1 MQSSTKKID
10 DFGIKIGGARKD
22 LWRERGGLQYE
33 DLQEMSDLEIQQY
46 VVKKEIWSLKPKD
59 IENMVLV
66 EGRDREAAYFIK
78 KVYGAIPSKPK
89 IPIYLTHKE
98 DISKQLKAYINMV
111 QGIKKVCSEIKTKE
125 DIEISTKDGTT
136 TVYRQKLRPLF
147 VPYQN
152 HYGGTVSL
160 YPEYTIQV
168 SSRLFSVFQ
177 TSVSELQ
184 AEIEE
189 AKFCYTEDEIIKSIY
204 TVKMY
209 SSEEKNGTL
218 FSKNVSNKYS
228 DFDCPFIY
236 KSGEKINKVFCC
248 NSFKDTTNIE
258 DYIDH
263 TYILL
268 NEDKDEN
275 KWIVD
280 YNFDTVEEA
289 YQKAKIYERE
299 KQKYASGKGNSGR
312 RKKYIPKQFET
323 LEREGTEY
331 RSFKHA
337 KADNFLDVFQ
347 FKGGEFGNWVNDKE
361 RQASLDY
368 CYDALMDLSDS
379 LEISRDS
386 VTLGHQLNIAFGAR
400 GHGSALAHF
409 EPLYN
414 VINLT
419 KMKGAGSLGH
429 EWIHALDF
437 YLGTRY
443 GIHGLA
449 TEDKNEDKETKY
461 PKEFTDLIKSLTIKT
476 IVSDK
481 PIENEAYKDAKL
493 KFDLEKKH
501 LKKCLTNALQP
512 LSRKKLDACDV
523 EKYVEI
529 LADDVKKWETSPNSH
544 EIKKGKEI
552 LVEAQKSEGIQKFE
566 EMISKEFP
574 NESINKN
581 TIYQIM
587 GWQDNIWDKYSK
599 LKKEIEQSYKEG
611 VYTKEVNTDFY
622 KDAQKMDKSWAK
634 TDNGYWASTCEML
647 ARAGAAYLY
656 EKAKEKGIKND
667 YLLGH
672 ALNAVN
678 DVESGTLF
686 LYPKGEEMKV
696 ISEKFDAFFDMLK
709 EKELLKPLTED
720 EKKVGLLYTPIALDT
735 VKNIEDKSD
744 DMVIDEL
751 GEFKL
756 FGEELHASTV
766 SPIIASRCEAS
777 NVDYKNVYKEGKT
790 KEKQEKKIEM
800 PTLF

>member
-89 IPIYLTHKE
+89 IPTYLTHKE

-125 DIEISTKDGTT
+125 DIEIPTKDGTT
-136 TVYRQKLRPLF
+136 TVFYQKFLPLF
-147 VPYQN
+147 APHQD
-152 HYGGTVSL
+152 HYGRVIQL
-160 YPEYTIQV
+160 YSEYTIQV
-168 SSRLFSVFQ
+168 SSKLFSAFQ
-177 TSVSELQ
+177 TSVLTLQ
-184 AEIEE
+184 REIKKT
-189 AKFCYTEDEIIKSIY
+189 KFCYTEDEKIIATYS
-204 TVKMY
+204 VKMF
-209 SSEEKNGTL
+209 SSVEKSGTL
-218 FSKNVSNKYS
+218 FPKDVSSKYS
-228 DFDCPFIY
+228 DYGGTLIY
-236 KSGEKINKVFCC
+236 KVGENISSVFCC
-248 NSFKDTTNIE
+248 NSFKDTTCIE
-258 DYIDH
+258 DYIDR

-268 NEDKDEN
+268 NEN
-275 KWIVD
+275 GQIID

-289 YQKAKIYERE
+289 FQKAKIYDSE
-299 KQKYASGKGNSGR
+299 KQKYASGKGDSGR
-312 RKKYIPKQFET
+312 KKKYIPKQFET
-323 LEREGTEY
+323 LDRDGAEY

-368 CYDALMDLSDS
+368 CYDALMDLSDI

-429 EWIHALDF
+429 EWIHALDY
-437 YLGTRY
+437 YLGTQY
-443 GIHGLA
+443 GVHNLA
-449 TEDKNEDKETKY
+449 TKDGKTEY
-461 PKEFTDLIKSLTIKT
+461 PKEFTDLIKSLTVKT

-481 PIENEAYKDAKL
+481 PIKD
-493 KFDLEKKH
+493 DLY
-501 LKKCLTNALQP
+501 KKCEVRYELAENNLKQNLIEILQP
-512 LSRKKLDACDV
+512 LSQEKLETGNV
-523 EKYVEI
+523 EKYAKILIDDAKSCKLRPNLPEI
-529 LADDVKKWETSPNSH
+529 RQYGTYL
-544 EIKKGKEI
+544 
-552 LVEAQKSEGIQKFE
+552 EAQKSKGIQKFE
-566 EMISKEFP
+566 EMIFEDFHVK
-574 NESINKN
+574 SINKN
-581 TIYQIM
+581 ALNRIM
-587 GWQDNIWDKYSK
+587 MRQDHVWNTYSDLKRESGQSDKA
-599 LKKEIEQSYKEG
+599 G
-611 VYTKEVNTDFY
+611 VYTKEMYTDFY

-686 LYPKGEEMKV
+686 LYPKGEEMRI

-720 EKKVGLLYTPIALDT
+720 EKNVGLLYTPIVLDT

-756 FGEELHASTV
+756 FGEELHAPTV
-766 SPIIASRCEAS
+766 SPIVASRCEAS

>member
-46 VVKKEIWSLKPKD
+46 VVKKEIWNLKPKD
-59 IENMVLV
+59 FENMVFI
-66 EGRDREAAYFIK
+66 EGRDREAAYFVK
-78 KVYGAIPSKPK
+78 KVYGAIPSKPRFPK
-89 IPIYLTHKE
+89 NMTLSKE
-98 DISKQLKAYINMV
+98 VILQQLKAYIDMV
-111 QGIKKVCSEIKTKE
+111 QGIKKVCNEIKTKE
-125 DIEISTKDGTT
+125 DIEIPTKDGTT
-136 TVYRQKLRPLF
+136 TVFRQKFLPLF
-147 VPYQN
+147 APHQEHFGRVIR
-152 HYGGTVSL
+152 L
-160 YPEYTIQV
+160 YDEYTIQV
-168 SSRLFSVFQ
+168 SSKLFSAFQ
-177 TSVSELQ
+177 TPIFTLQ
-184 AEIEE
+184 REIKK
-189 AKFCYTEDEIIKSIY
+189 AKFCYTEDEKIKATYS
-204 TVKMY
+204 VKMF
-209 SSEEKNGTL
+209 SSVEKSGTL
-218 FSKNVSNKYS
+218 FPKSVSSKYAAYGGT
-228 DFDCPFIY
+228 FIY
-236 KSGEKINKVFCC
+236 KIGESISSVFCC
-248 NSFKDTTNIE
+248 NSFKDTTNVE

-268 NEDKDEN
+268 NEN
-275 KWIVD
+275 GRIID
-280 YNFDTVEEA
+280 YNFNTVEEA
-289 YQKAKIYERE
+289 YQKAKIYDNE
-299 KQKYASGKGNSGR
+299 KEKYASGKGNSGR
-312 RKKYIPKQFET
+312 KKKYIPKQFEI
-323 LEREGTEY
+323 LERKGTEY

-347 FKGGEFGNWVNDKE
+347 FKGGEFGNWVNDNE

-368 CYDALMDLSDS
+368 CYDALMDLSDV

-437 YLGTRY
+437 YLGTQY
-443 GIHGLA
+443 GVHSLA
-449 TEDKNEDKETKY
+449 TEDRVTKY
-461 PKEFTDLIKSLTIKT
+461 PKEFTDLIESLTIKT

-481 PIENEAYKDAKL
+481 PIEDDAYKNAKL
-493 KFDLEKKH
+493 KYDLAENN
-501 LKKCLTNALQP
+501 LKQSLISALQP
-512 LSRKKLDACDV
+512 LSQEKLADRV

-529 LADDVKKWETSPNSH
+529 LVKDA
-544 EIKKGKEI
+544 KKGESRPNPRKFVERQGRTCW
-552 LVEAQKSEGIQKFE
+552 EAQKSEGIQKIE
-566 EMISKEFP
+566 EMISKDFHVK
-574 NESINKN
+574 SINKN
-581 TIYQIM
+581 SLNHIM
-587 GWQDNIWDKYSK
+587 MRQDSVWLTYSNLKRECGMLEKNNI
-599 LKKEIEQSYKEG
+599 
-611 VYTKEVNTDFY
+611 YTKEVYTDFY

-686 LYPKGEEMKV
+686 LYPKGEEMRI

-720 EKKVGLLYTPIALDT
+720 EKSVGMLYTPIKIDE

-744 DMVIDEL
+744 DMIIDEF
-751 GEFKL
+751 GDFKL
-756 FGEELHASTV
+756 FDEEKHLPTV
-766 SPIIASRCEAS
+766 PFMES
-777 NVDYKNVYKEGKT
+777 NPYEMTGVDYKNVCKDGKH
-790 KEKQEKKIEM
+790 KQEKKIEM

>member
-33 DLQEMSDLEIQQY
+33 DLQEMSDLEIKQY
-46 VVKKEIWSLKPKD
+46 VVKKEIWNLKPKD
-59 IENMVLV
+59 FENMVFV

-89 IPIYLTHKE
+89 IPTYLTHKE
-98 DISKQLKAYINMV
+98 DISKQLKAYIDMV

-125 DIEISTKDGTT
+125 DIEIPTKDGTT
-136 TVYRQKLRPLF
+136 TVYRQKFLPLF
-147 VPYQN
+147 APHQEHFGRVIR
-152 HYGGTVSL
+152 L
-160 YPEYTIQV
+160 YDEYTIQV
-168 SSRLFSVFQ
+168 SSKLFSAFQ
-177 TSVSELQ
+177 TPIFTLQ
-184 AEIEE
+184 REIKK
-189 AKFCYTEDEIIKSIY
+189 AKFCYTEDEKIKATYS
-204 TVKMY
+204 VKMF
-209 SSEEKNGTL
+209 SSIEKSGTL
-218 FSKNVSNKYS
+218 FPKNVSNKYS
-228 DFDCPFIY
+228 DYGGTLIY
-236 KSGEKINKVFCC
+236 KIGENISSVFCC
-248 NSFKDTTNIE
+248 NSFKDTTNVE
-258 DYIDH
+258 DYVDH

-268 NEDKDEN
+268 NEN
-275 KWIVD
+275 GQIID

-289 YQKAKIYERE
+289 YQRAKIYDSE
-299 KQKYASGKGNSGR
+299 KQKYTSGKGDSGR
-312 RKKYIPKQFET
+312 KKKYIPKQFEA

-347 FKGGEFGNWVNDKE
+347 FKGGEFGNWVNEKE

-368 CYDALMDLSDS
+368 CYDALMDLSDA
-379 LEISRDS
+379 LDISRDS

-429 EWIHALDF
+429 EWIHALDY
-437 YLGTRY
+437 YLGTKY
-443 GIHGLA
+443 GVHSLA
-449 TEDKNEDKETKY
+449 TEDKETKY
-461 PKEFTDLIKSLTIKT
+461 PKEFTDLIESLTIKT

-493 KFDLEKKH
+493 KCDLAEKN
-501 LKKCLTNALQP
+501 LKQSLISALQP
-512 LSRKKLDACDV
+512 LSQEKLEACDV

-529 LADDVKKWETSPNSH
+529 LVKDA
-544 EIKKGKEI
+544 KKGESRPNPRKFVERQGRTCW
-552 LVEAQKSEGIQKFE
+552 EAQKSEGIQKIE
-566 EMISKEFP
+566 EMISKDFHV
-574 NESINKN
+574 ESINKN
-581 TIYQIM
+581 SLNHIM
-587 GWQDNIWDKYSK
+587 MRQDSVWLTYSNLKRECGMLEKNNI
-599 LKKEIEQSYKEG
+599 
-611 VYTKEVNTDFY
+611 YTKEVYTDFY

-678 DVESGTLF
+678 DVESGMLF
-686 LYPKGEEMKV
+686 LYPKDEEMRI

-720 EKKVGLLYTPIALDT
+720 EKSVGMLYTPIKIDD
-735 VKNIEDKSD
+735 VKKIEDKSD
-744 DMVIDEL
+744 DMIIDEF
-751 GEFKL
+751 GDFKL
-756 FGEELHASTV
+756 FDEGKHLPTAPFME
-766 SPIIASRCEAS
+766 S
-777 NVDYKNVYKEGKT
+777 NQYEMPDVDYKNVCKDGKD
-790 KEKQEKKIEM
+790 KQEKKIEM

>member
-33 DLQEMSDLEIQQY
+33 DLQEMSDLEIKQY
-46 VVKKEIWSLKPKD
+46 VVKKEIWNLKPKD
-59 IENMVLV
+59 FENMVFV

-89 IPIYLTHKE
+89 IPTYLTHKE
-98 DISKQLKAYINMV
+98 DISKQLKAYIDMV

-125 DIEISTKDGTT
+125 DIEIPTKDGTT
-136 TVYRQKLRPLF
+136 TVYRQKFLPLF
-147 VPYQN
+147 APHQEHFGRVIR
-152 HYGGTVSL
+152 L
-160 YPEYTIQV
+160 YDEYTIQV
-168 SSRLFSVFQ
+168 SSKLFSAFQ
-177 TSVSELQ
+177 TPIFTLQ
-184 AEIEE
+184 REIKK
-189 AKFCYTEDEIIKSIY
+189 AKFCYTEDEKIKATYS
-204 TVKMY
+204 VKMF
-209 SSEEKNGTL
+209 SSIEKSGTL
-218 FSKNVSNKYS
+218 FPKNVSNKYS
-228 DFDCPFIY
+228 DYGGTLIY
-236 KSGEKINKVFCC
+236 KIGENISSVFCC
-248 NSFKDTTNIE
+248 NSFKDTTNVE
-258 DYIDH
+258 DYVDH

-268 NEDKDEN
+268 NEN
-275 KWIVD
+275 GQIID

-289 YQKAKIYERE
+289 YQRAKIYDSE
-299 KQKYASGKGNSGR
+299 KQKYTSGKGDSGR
-312 RKKYIPKQFET
+312 KKKYIPKQFEA

-337 KADNFLDVFQ
+337 KADNFLDIFQ
-347 FKGGEFGNWVNDKE
+347 FKGGEFGNWVNEKE

-368 CYDALMDLSDS
+368 CYDALMDLSDA

-437 YLGTRY
+437 YLGTQY
-443 GIHGLA
+443 GIHVLA
-449 TEDKNEDKETKY
+449 TEDRVTKY
-461 PKEFTDLIKSLTIKT
+461 PKEFTDLIESLTIKT

-481 PIENEAYKDAKL
+481 PIEDEDY
-493 KFDLEKKH
+493 
-501 LKKCLTNALQP
+501 KKCKEKYETAKKFLNRGLIKVLQALSQ
-512 LSRKKLDACDV
+512 DALETCDV

-529 LADDVKKWETSPNSH
+529 LVEDAKKCESYPNP
-544 EIKKGKEI
+544 I
-552 LVEAQKSEGIQKFE
+552 LFENEKSEGIQKFE
-566 EMISKEFP
+566 EMISKEFHIK
-574 NESINKN
+574 SINKN
-581 TIYQIM
+581 SLSLIM
-587 GWQDNIWDKYSK
+587 LRQNTVWNAYSN
-599 LKKEIEQSYKEG
+599 LKRERGQSNKEG
-611 VYTKEVNTDFY
+611 VYIKKVYTDFY

-686 LYPKGEEMKV
+686 LYPKGEEMRI

-720 EKKVGLLYTPIALDT
+720 EKSVGMLYTPIKIDE

-744 DMVIDEL
+744 DMIIDEF

-756 FGEELHASTV
+756 FDEEQHLPTT
-766 SPIIASRCEAS
+766 PFMES
-777 NVDYKNVYKEGKT
+777 NQYEMPDVDYKNVCKAGKH
-790 KEKQEKKIEM
+790 KQEKKIEM

>member
-46 VVKKEIWSLKPKD
+46 VVKKEIWNLKPKD
-59 IENMVLV
+59 FENMVFV
-66 EGRDREAAYFIK
+66 EGRDREAAYFVK

-89 IPIYLTHKE
+89 IPTYLTRKE
-98 DISKQLKAYINMV
+98 DISKQLKAYIDMV
-111 QGIKKVCSEIKTKE
+111 QGIKKVCYEIKTKE
-125 DIEISTKDGTT
+125 DIGIPTKDGTT
-136 TVYRQKLRPLF
+136 TVFYQKFLPLF
-147 VPYQN
+147 APNQEHFGRVIR
-152 HYGGTVSL
+152 L
-160 YPEYTIQV
+160 YDEYTIQV
-168 SSRLFSVFQ
+168 SSKLFSAFQ
-177 TSVSELQ
+177 TPIFTLQ
-184 AEIEE
+184 REIKK
-189 AKFCYTEDEIIKSIY
+189 AKFCYTEDEKIKATYS
-204 TVKMY
+204 VKMF
-209 SSEEKNGTL
+209 SSEEKSGTL
-218 FSKNVSNKYS
+218 FPKSVSNKYV
-228 DFDCPFIY
+228 DFGGTLIY
-236 KSGEKINKVFCC
+236 KIGENITSVFCC
-248 NSFKDTTNIE
+248 NSFKDTTNVE
-258 DYIDH
+258 DYIDQ
-263 TYILL
+263 TYVLL
-268 NEDKDEN
+268 NEDN
-275 KWIVD
+275 RIID

-289 YQKAKIYERE
+289 YQKAKIYDNE
-299 KQKYASGKGNSGR
+299 KQKYASGKSESGR
-312 RKKYIPKQFET
+312 KKKYIPKQFKM
-323 LEREGTEY
+323 LDRKGAEY

-337 KADNFLDVFQ
+337 NANDFLDVFQ

-409 EPLYN
+409 DPLYN

-437 YLGTRY
+437 YLGTQY

-449 TEDKNEDKETKY
+449 TEDRVTKY
-461 PKEFTDLIKSLTIKT
+461 PKEFTNLIKSLTIKT
-476 IVSDK
+476 IVSEK
-481 PIENEAYKDAKL
+481 PIEDEAYKNAKL
-493 KFDLEKKH
+493 KYDLAEKN
-501 LKKCLTNALQP
+501 LKQSLISVLQP
-512 LSRKKLDACDV
+512 LSQEKLETCDV

-529 LADDVKKWETSPNSH
+529 LVKDAKKGESRPNPRNFVEHRGRICWET
-544 EIKKGKEI
+544 
-552 LVEAQKSEGIQKFE
+552 QKSEGIQKIE
-566 EMISKEFP
+566 EMILKDFDIK
-574 NESINKN
+574 SINKN
-581 TIYQIM
+581 SLNHIMMRQDSVWLTYQNLKRECGISEKN
-587 GWQDNIWDKYSK
+587 NI
-599 LKKEIEQSYKEG
+599 
-611 VYTKEVNTDFY
+611 YTKEVHTDFY

-678 DVESGTLF
+678 DVEKGTLF
-686 LYPKGEEMKV
+686 LYPKGEEMRT

-720 EKKVGLLYTPIALDT
+720 EKSVGMLYTPIKIDV

-744 DMVIDEL
+744 DMIIDEY

-756 FGEELHASTV
+756 FDEEKHSQTAPFVGTNQYGTS
-766 SPIIASRCEAS
+766 S
-777 NVDYKNVYKEGKT
+777 VDYKNVCKEGKD
-790 KEKQEKKIEM
+790 KQEKKIEM

>member
-33 DLQEMSDLEIQQY
+33 DLQGMNDLEIQQY
-46 VVKKEIWSLKPKD
+46 VVKKEIWNLKPKD
-59 IENMVLV
+59 FENMVFV
-66 EGRDREAAYFIK
+66 EGRDREAAYFVK

-89 IPIYLTHKE
+89 IPTYLTHKE
-98 DISKQLKAYINMV
+98 DISKQLKAYIDMV
-111 QGIKKVCSEIKTKE
+111 QGIKKVCYEIKTKE
-125 DIEISTKDGTT
+125 DIEIPTKDGTT
-136 TVYRQKLRPLF
+136 TVFYQKFLPLF
-147 VPYQN
+147 APNQEHFGRVIR
-152 HYGGTVSL
+152 L
-160 YPEYTIQV
+160 YDEYTIQV
-168 SSRLFSVFQ
+168 SSKLFSAFQ
-177 TSVSELQ
+177 TPIFTLQ
-184 AEIEE
+184 REIKK
-189 AKFCYTEDEIIKSIY
+189 AKFCYTEDEKIKATYS
-204 TVKMY
+204 VKMF
-209 SSEEKNGTL
+209 SSIEKSGTL
-218 FSKNVSNKYS
+218 FPKNVSNEYN
-228 DFDCPFIY
+228 DYGGTFIY
-236 KSGEKINKVFCC
+236 KIGGNVSSIFCC
-248 NSFKDTTNIE
+248 NSFKDTTNVE

-268 NEDKDEN
+268 NEN
-275 KWIVD
+275 GQIID

-289 YQKAKIYERE
+289 YQKAKIYDNE
-299 KQKYASGKGNSGR
+299 KQKYAGGKGNSGR
-312 RKKYIPKQFET
+312 KKKYIPKQFET
-323 LEREGTEY
+323 LERKGTEY

-347 FKGGEFGNWVNDKE
+347 FKGGEFGNWVNEKE

-379 LEISRDS
+379 LGISRDS

-437 YLGTRY
+437 YLGTQY

-449 TEDKNEDKETKY
+449 TEDRVTKY
-461 PKEFTDLIKSLTIKT
+461 PKEFTDLIESLTIKI

-481 PIENEAYKDAKL
+481 PIEDDAYKNAKL
-493 KFDLEKKH
+493 KCDLAEKN
-501 LKKCLTNALQP
+501 LKQSLISALQP
-512 LSRKKLDACDV
+512 LSQEKLEVCDV

-529 LADDVKKWETSPNSH
+529 LVKDA
-544 EIKKGKEI
+544 KKGESRPNPRKFVERQGRTCW
-552 LVEAQKSEGIQKFE
+552 EAQKSEGIQKIE
-566 EMISKEFP
+566 EMISKDFHV
-574 NESINKN
+574 ESINKN
-581 TIYQIM
+581 SLNHIM
-587 GWQDNIWDKYSK
+587 MRQDSVWLTYSNLKRECGMLEKNNI
-599 LKKEIEQSYKEG
+599 
-611 VYTKEVNTDFY
+611 YTKEVYTDFY

-678 DVESGTLF
+678 DVECGTLF
-686 LYPKGEEMKV
+686 LYPKGEEMRI

-720 EKKVGLLYTPIALDT
+720 EKSVGMLYTPIKIDE

-744 DMVIDEL
+744 DMIIDEF

-756 FGEELHASTV
+756 FDEEQHIPTT
-766 SPIIASRCEAS
+766 PFMES
-777 NVDYKNVYKEGKT
+777 NQYEIPDVDYKNVCKAGKH
-790 KEKQEKKIEM
+790 KQEKKIEM

>member
-33 DLQEMSDLEIQQY
+33 DLQGMNDLEIQQY
-46 VVKKEIWSLKPKD
+46 VVKKEIWNLKPKD
-59 IENMVLV
+59 FENMVFV
-66 EGRDREAAYFIK
+66 EGRDREAAYFVK

-89 IPIYLTHKE
+89 IPTYLTRKE
-98 DISKQLKAYINMV
+98 DISKQLKAYIDMI
-111 QGIKKVCSEIKTKE
+111 QGIKKVCYEIKTKE
-125 DIEISTKDGTT
+125 DIEIPTKDGTT
-136 TVYRQKLRPLF
+136 TIFYQKFLPLF
-147 VPYQN
+147 APNQEHFGRVIR
-152 HYGGTVSL
+152 L
-160 YPEYTIQV
+160 YDEYTIQV
-168 SSRLFSVFQ
+168 SSKLFSAFQ
-177 TSVSELQ
+177 TPIFTLQ
-184 AEIEE
+184 REIKI
-189 AKFCYTEDEIIKSIY
+189 AKFCYTEDEKIKATYS
-204 TVKMY
+204 VKMF
-209 SSEEKNGTL
+209 SSIEKSGTL
-218 FSKNVSNKYS
+218 FPKNVSNEYN
-228 DFDCPFIY
+228 DYGGTFIY
-236 KSGEKINKVFCC
+236 KIGGNVSSIFCC
-248 NSFKDTTNIE
+248 NSFKDTTNVE

-268 NEDKDEN
+268 NEN
-275 KWIVD
+275 GQIID

-289 YQKAKIYERE
+289 YQKAKIYDNE

-312 RKKYIPKQFET
+312 KKKYIPKQFET

-337 KADNFLDVFQ
+337 KADNFLDIFQ

-368 CYDALMDLSDS
+368 CYDALMDLSDV
-379 LEISRDS
+379 LDISRDS
-386 VTLGHQLNIAFGAR
+386 ITLGHQLNIAFGAR

-437 YLGTRY
+437 YLGTQY
-443 GIHGLA
+443 GVHNLA
-449 TEDKNEDKETKY
+449 TKDEKTEY

-481 PIENEAYKDAKL
+481 PIEDEAYKDAKL
-493 KFDLEKKH
+493 KCDLAEKN
-501 LKKCLTNALQP
+501 LKQSLISALQP
-512 LSRKKLDACDV
+512 LSQEKLEACDV

-529 LADDVKKWETSPNSH
+529 LVKDAKKVESRPNPRKFVERQGRSCW
-544 EIKKGKEI
+544 
-552 LVEAQKSEGIQKFE
+552 EAQKSEGIQKIE
-566 EMISKEFP
+566 EMISKDFHV
-574 NESINKN
+574 ESINKN
-581 TIYQIM
+581 SLNHIM
-587 GWQDNIWDKYSK
+587 MRQDSVWLTYSNLKRERGMLEKNNI
-599 LKKEIEQSYKEG
+599 
-611 VYTKEVNTDFY
+611 YTKEVYTDFY

-686 LYPKGEEMKV
+686 LYPKGEEMRI

-720 EKKVGLLYTPIALDT
+720 EKSVGMLYTPIKIDE

-744 DMVIDEL
+744 DMIIDEF

-756 FGEELHASTV
+756 FDEEQHLPTT
-766 SPIIASRCEAS
+766 PFMES
-777 NVDYKNVYKEGKT
+777 NQYEMPDVDFKNVCKAGKH
-790 KEKQEKKIEM
+790 KQEKKIEM

>member
-1 MQSSTKKID
+1 
-10 DFGIKIGGARKD
+10 
-22 LWRERGGLQYE
+22 
-33 DLQEMSDLEIQQY
+33 
-46 VVKKEIWSLKPKD
+46 
-59 IENMVLV
+59 MVFV

-89 IPIYLTHKE
+89 IPTYLTHKE
-98 DISKQLKAYINMV
+98 DISKQLKAYIDMV

-125 DIEISTKDGTT
+125 DIEIPTKEGTT
-136 TVYRQKLRPLF
+136 TVYRQKFRPLF

-168 SSRLFSVFQ
+168 SSRLLSAFQ
-177 TSVSELQ
+177 TSMSELQ

-209 SSEEKNGTL
+209 SSEEKNGTI
-218 FSKNVSNKYS
+218 FPKNVSNKYS
-228 DFDCPFIY
+228 DLDCPFIY

-248 NSFKDTTNIE
+248 NSFKDTTNVE
-258 DYIDH
+258 DYRDH

-312 RKKYIPKQFET
+312 KKKYIPKQFET

-337 KADNFLDVFQ
+337 KADNFLDIFQ
-347 FKGGEFGNWVNDKE
+347 FKGGEFGNWVNEKE

-461 PKEFTDLIKSLTIKT
+461 PKEFTDLIKSLTVKT

-501 LKKCLTNALQP
+501 LKICLTNALQQ
-512 LSRKKLDACDV
+512 LSRKKLDTCDV

-529 LADDVKKWETSPNSH
+529 LVDDVKKWETSPNSH
-544 EIKKGKEI
+544 EIKKEKEI

-599 LKKEIEQSYKEG
+599 LKKETEQSYKEE
-611 VYTKEVNTDFY
+611 VYTKEVYTDFY

-686 LYPKGEEMKV
+686 LYPKGEEMRI

-720 EKKVGLLYTPIALDT
+720 EKSVGMLYTPIKIDE

-744 DMVIDEL
+744 DMIIDEF

-756 FGEELHASTV
+756 FDEEQHSQTAPFVGTNQYGTS
-766 SPIIASRCEAS
+766 S
-777 NVDYKNVYKEGKT
+777 VDYKNVCKEGKD
-790 KEKQEKKIEM
+790 KQEKKIEM

>member
-46 VVKKEIWSLKPKD
+46 VVKKEIWNLKPKD
-59 IENMVLV
+59 FENMVFV
-66 EGRDREAAYFIK
+66 EGRDREAAYFVK

-89 IPIYLTHKE
+89 IPTYLTRKE
-98 DISKQLKAYINMV
+98 DISKQLKAYIDMV

-125 DIEISTKDGTT
+125 DIEIPTKDGTT
-136 TVYRQKLRPLF
+136 TVFYQKFLPLF
-147 VPYQN
+147 APHQE
-152 HYGGTVSL
+152 HYGRVIHL
-160 YPEYTIQV
+160 YDEYTIQV
-168 SSRLFSVFQ
+168 SSKLFSAFQ
-177 TSVSELQ
+177 TPIFTLQ
-184 AEIEE
+184 REIKK
-189 AKFCYTEDEIIKSIY
+189 AKFCYTEDEKIKATYS
-204 TVKMY
+204 VKMF
-209 SSEEKNGTL
+209 SSIEKSGTL
-218 FSKNVSNKYS
+218 FPKNVSNKYS
-228 DFDCPFIY
+228 DYGGTLIY
-236 KSGEKINKVFCC
+236 KIGENISSVFCC
-248 NSFKDTTNIE
+248 NSFKDTTNVD
-258 DYIDH
+258 DYVDH

-268 NEDKDEN
+268 NEN
-275 KWIVD
+275 GQIID

-289 YQKAKIYERE
+289 YQKAKIYDNE
-299 KQKYASGKGNSGR
+299 KQKYASGKSESGR
-312 RKKYIPKQFET
+312 KKKYIPKQFEM
-323 LEREGTEY
+323 LDRKGAEY

-337 KADNFLDVFQ
+337 NANDFLDVFQ

-409 EPLYN
+409 DPLYN

-437 YLGTRY
+437 YLGTQY

-449 TEDKNEDKETKY
+449 TEDRVTKY

-476 IVSDK
+476 IVSEK
-481 PIENEAYKDAKL
+481 PIEDDAYKNAKL
-493 KFDLEKKH
+493 KYDLAEKN
-501 LKKCLTNALQP
+501 LKQSLISVLQP
-512 LSRKKLDACDV
+512 LSQEKLEACDV

-529 LADDVKKWETSPNSH
+529 LVKDAKKGESRPNPRNFVEHRGRICWET
-544 EIKKGKEI
+544 
-552 LVEAQKSEGIQKFE
+552 QKSEGIQKIE
-566 EMISKEFP
+566 EMILKDFDI
-574 NESINKN
+574 ESINKN
-581 TIYQIM
+581 SLNHIM
-587 GWQDNIWDKYSK
+587 MWQDSVWLTYSNLKRECGISEKNNI
-599 LKKEIEQSYKEG
+599 
-611 VYTKEVNTDFY
+611 YTKEVHTDFY

-647 ARAGAAYLY
+647 ARSGAAYLY

-686 LYPKGEEMKV
+686 LYPKGEEMRI

-720 EKKVGLLYTPIALDT
+720 EKSVGMLYTPIKIDE

-744 DMVIDEL
+744 DMIIDEF

-756 FGEELHASTV
+756 FDEEKHLPTA
-766 SPIIASRCEAS
+766 PFMGS
-777 NVDYKNVYKEGKT
+777 NQYEMPDVDYKNVCKAGKDKE
-790 KEKQEKKIEM
+790 EKKIEM

>member
-1 MQSSTKKID
+1 MQPNTKKID

-46 VVKKEIWSLKPKD
+46 VVKKEIWNLKPKD
-59 IENMVLV
+59 FENMVFV
-66 EGRDREAAYFIK
+66 EGRDREAAYYIK

-89 IPIYLTHKE
+89 IPTYLTHKE

-111 QGIKKVCSEIKTKE
+111 QGIKRACSEIKTKE
-125 DIEISTKDGTT
+125 DIEIPTKDGTT

-152 HYGGTVSL
+152 HYGGIVSL

-168 SSRLFSVFQ
+168 SSRLLSAFQ
-177 TSVSELQ
+177 TSMSELQ

-228 DFDCPFIY
+228 DLDCPFIY

-248 NSFKDTTNIE
+248 NSFKDTTNVE

-409 EPLYN
+409 EP
-414 VINLT
+414 
-419 KMKGAGSLGH
+419 
-429 EWIHALDF
+429 F
-437 YLGTRY
+437 
-443 GIHGLA
+443 
-449 TEDKNEDKETKY
+449 
-461 PKEFTDLIKSLTIKT
+461 
-476 IVSDK
+476 
-481 PIENEAYKDAKL
+481 ENEAYKDAKL

-501 LKKCLTNALQP
+501 LKICLTNALQP

-599 LKKEIEQSYKEG
+599 LKKEKEQSYKEE
-611 VYTKEVNTDFY
+611 VYTKEVYTDFY

-656 EKAKEKGIKND
+656 EKAKEKGITND

-672 ALNAVN
+672 ALNSVN

-709 EKELLKPLTED
+709 EKELLKPLTEN
-720 EKKVGLLYTPIALDT
+720 EKKVGLLYTPIMLDT

-751 GEFKL
+751 GKFKL
-756 FGEELHASTV
+756 FGEELHAPTV
-766 SPIIASRCEAS
+766 SPIVASRCEAS
-777 NVDYKNVYKEGKT
+777 NVDYKNVYKEEKA

>member
-33 DLQEMSDLEIQQY
+33 DLQGMNDLEIQQY
-46 VVKKEIWSLKPKD
+46 VVNID
-59 IENMVLV
+59 
-66 EGRDREAAYFIK
+66 
-78 KVYGAIPSKPK
+78 
-89 IPIYLTHKE
+89 
-98 DISKQLKAYINMV
+98 MV
-111 QGIKKVCSEIKTKE
+111 QGIKKVCYEIKTKE
-125 DIEISTKDGTT
+125 DIENSKKDWKETIF
-136 TVYRQKLRPLF
+136 YQKFLPIF
-147 VPYQN
+147 APYQD
-152 HYGGTVSL
+152 HYGRKIDL
-160 YPEYTIQV
+160 YPKYTHQV
-168 SSRLFSVFQ
+168 SSRLFSSFQ

-184 AEIEE
+184 EEIKKV
-189 AKFCYTEDEIIKSIY
+189 KFCYTEDEIIKSIY
-204 TVKMY
+204 SVKMF
-209 SSEEKNGTL
+209 SPEEKSGTI
-218 FSKNVSNKYS
+218 FPKNVSNKYS
-228 DFDCPFIY
+228 DLDCPFIY

-248 NSFKDTTNIE
+248 NSFKDTTNVE

-268 NEDKDEN
+268 NEN
-275 KWIVD
+275 GQIID

-323 LEREGTEY
+323 LDRKGAEY

-347 FKGGEFGNWVNDKE
+347 FKGGEFGNWVNEKE

-368 CYDALMDLSDS
+368 CYDALMDLSDV
-379 LEISRDS
+379 LDISRDS

-437 YLGTRY
+437 YLGTQY
-443 GIHGLA
+443 GVHNLA
-449 TEDKNEDKETKY
+449 TKDEKTEY
-461 PKEFTDLIKSLTIKT
+461 PKEFTDLIESLTIKT
-476 IVSDK
+476 IVSEK
-481 PIENEAYKDAKL
+481 PIEDDAYKNAKL
-493 KFDLEKKH
+493 KCDLAEKN
-501 LKKCLTNALQP
+501 LKQSLISALQP
-512 LSRKKLDACDV
+512 LSQEKLEACDV

-529 LADDVKKWETSPNSH
+529 LVKDA
-544 EIKKGKEI
+544 KKGESRPNPRKFVERQGRTCW
-552 LVEAQKSEGIQKFE
+552 EAQKSEGIQKIE
-566 EMISKEFP
+566 EMISKDFHV
-574 NESINKN
+574 ESINKN
-581 TIYQIM
+581 SLNHIM
-587 GWQDNIWDKYSK
+587 MRQDSVWLTYSNLKRECGMLEKNNI
-599 LKKEIEQSYKEG
+599 
-611 VYTKEVNTDFY
+611 YTKEVYTDFY
-622 KDAQKMDKSWAK
+622 KDAKKMDKSWAK

-686 LYPKGEEMKV
+686 LYPKGEEMRT
-696 ISEKFDAFFDMLK
+696 ISEKFDVFFDMLK

-720 EKKVGLLYTPIALDT
+720 EKSVGMLYTPIKIDE

-744 DMVIDEL
+744 DMIIDEF
-751 GEFKL
+751 GDFKL
-756 FGEELHASTV
+756 FDEEQHLPTA
-766 SPIIASRCEAS
+766 PFMES
-777 NVDYKNVYKEGKT
+777 NQYEMPDVDYKNVCKAGKD
-790 KEKQEKKIEM
+790 KQLKKIEM

>member
-46 VVKKEIWSLKPKD
+46 VVKKEIWNLKPKD
-59 IENMVLV
+59 FENMVFV

-89 IPIYLTHKE
+89 IPTYLTHKE
-98 DISKQLKAYINMV
+98 DISKQLKAYIDMV

-125 DIEISTKDGTT
+125 DIEIPTKEGTT
-136 TVYRQKLRPLF
+136 TVYRQKFRPLF

-168 SSRLFSVFQ
+168 SSRLLSAFQ
-177 TSVSELQ
+177 TSMSELQ

-248 NSFKDTTNIE
+248 NSFKDTTKVE

-299 KQKYASGKGNSGR
+299 KQKYASGKGNSER
-312 RKKYIPKQFET
+312 KKKYIPKQFET

-347 FKGGEFGNWVNDKE
+347 FKGGEFGNWVNEKE

-437 YLGTRY
+437 YLGKRY

-461 PKEFTDLIKSLTIKT
+461 PKEFTDLIKSLTVKT

-493 KFDLEKKH
+493 KCDLAEKN
-501 LKKCLTNALQP
+501 LKQSLISALQP
-512 LSRKKLDACDV
+512 LSQEKLEACDV

-529 LADDVKKWETSPNSH
+529 LVKDA
-544 EIKKGKEI
+544 KKGESRPNPRKFVERQGRSCW
-552 LVEAQKSEGIQKFE
+552 EAQKSEGIQKIE
-566 EMISKEFP
+566 EMISKDFHV
-574 NESINKN
+574 ESINKN
-581 TIYQIM
+581 SLNHIM
-587 GWQDNIWDKYSK
+587 MRQDSVWLTYSNLKRECGMLEKNNI
-599 LKKEIEQSYKEG
+599 
-611 VYTKEVNTDFY
+611 YTKEAYTDFY

-686 LYPKGEEMKV
+686 LYPKGEEMRI

-720 EKKVGLLYTPIALDT
+720 EKSVGMLYTSIKIDE

-744 DMVIDEL
+744 DMIIDEF

-756 FGEELHASTV
+756 FDEEQHLPTT
-766 SPIIASRCEAS
+766 PFMES
-777 NVDYKNVYKEGKT
+777 NQYEMPDVDYKNVCKAGKH
-790 KEKQEKKIEM
+790 KQEKKIEM

>member
-33 DLQEMSDLEIQQY
+33 DLQGMNDLEIQQY
-46 VVKKEIWSLKPKD
+46 VVKKEIWNLKPKD
-59 IENMVLV
+59 FENMVFV
-66 EGRDREAAYFIK
+66 EGRDREAAYFVK
-78 KVYGAIPSKPK
+78 KVYGAIPSKPRFPK
-89 IPIYLTHKE
+89 NMTLSKE
-98 DISKQLKAYINMV
+98 VILQQLKAYIAV
-111 QGIKKVCSEIKTKE
+111 IQEIKKMCSEIKTIE
-125 DIEISTKDGTT
+125 DIEALLKDDKCKSIIKF
-136 TVYRQKLRPLF
+136 KL
-147 VPYQN
+147 PYKLLM
-152 HYGGTVSL
+152 H
-160 YPEYTIQV
+160 
-168 SSRLFSVFQ
+168 
-177 TSVSELQ
+177 ELQ
-184 AEIEE
+184 KEIKKV
-189 AKFCYTEDEIIKSIY
+189 KFCYTEDEKIKATYS
-204 TVKMY
+204 VKMF
-209 SSEEKNGTL
+209 SSVEKSGTI
-218 FSKNVSNKYS
+218 FPKSVSSKYAE
-228 DFDCPFIY
+228 FGGTFIY
-236 KSGEKINKVFCC
+236 KIGESISSVFCC
-248 NSFKDTTNIE
+248 NSFKDTTNVE

-268 NEDKDEN
+268 NEN
-275 KWIVD
+275 GQIID

-299 KQKYASGKGNSGR
+299 KQKYTSGKGNSGR
-312 RKKYIPKQFET
+312 KKKYIPKQFET

-337 KADNFLDVFQ
+337 KADNFLDIFQ
-347 FKGGEFGNWVNDKE
+347 FKGGEFGNWVNEKE

-386 VTLGHQLNIAFGAR
+386 ITLGHQLNIAFGAR

-501 LKKCLTNALQP
+501 LKICLTNALQQ
-512 LSRKKLDACDV
+512 LSRKKLDTCDV

-529 LADDVKKWETSPNSH
+529 LVDDVKKWETSPNSH
-544 EIKKGKEI
+544 EIKKEKEI
-552 LVEAQKSEGIQKFE
+552 LVEVQKSEGIQKFE

-599 LKKEIEQSYKEG
+599 LKKETEQSYKEE
-611 VYTKEVNTDFY
+611 VYTKEVYTDFY

-686 LYPKGEEMKV
+686 LYPKGEEMRI

-720 EKKVGLLYTPIALDT
+720 EKSVGMLYTPIKIDE

-744 DMVIDEL
+744 DMIIDEF

-756 FGEELHASTV
+756 FDEEQHLPTT
-766 SPIIASRCEAS
+766 PFMES
-777 NVDYKNVYKEGKT
+777 NQYEMPDVDYKNVCKAGKH
-790 KEKQEKKIEM
+790 KQEKKIEM

>member
-89 IPIYLTHKE
+89 IPTYLTHKE

-125 DIEISTKDGTT
+125 DIEIPAKDGTT
-136 TVYRQKLRPLF
+136 TIFYQKFLPLF
-147 VPYQN
+147 APHQD
-152 HYGGTVSL
+152 HYGRVIQL
-160 YPEYTIQV
+160 YNEYTIQV
-168 SSRLFSVFQ
+168 SSKLFSAFQ
-177 TSVSELQ
+177 TSVLTLQ
-184 AEIEE
+184 REIKKT
-189 AKFCYTEDEIIKSIY
+189 KFCYTEDEKIKATYS
-204 TVKMY
+204 VKMF
-209 SSEEKNGTL
+209 SSVEKSGAL
-218 FSKNVSNKYS
+218 FPKDVSSK
-228 DFDCPFIY
+228 IY
-236 KSGEKINKVFCC
+236 KVGENISNVFCC
-248 NSFKDTTNIE
+248 NSFKDTTCIE

-268 NEDKDEN
+268 NEN
-275 KWIVD
+275 GQIID

>member
-33 DLQEMSDLEIQQY
+33 DLQGMNDLEIQQY
-46 VVKKEIWSLKPKD
+46 VVKKEIWNLKPKD
-59 IENMVLV
+59 FENMVFV
-66 EGRDREAAYFIK
+66 EGRDREAAYFVK
-78 KVYGAIPSKPK
+78 KVYGAIPSKPRFPK
-89 IPIYLTHKE
+89 NMTLSKE
-98 DISKQLKAYINMV
+98 LILQQFKAYIDMI

-125 DIEISTKDGTT
+125 DIEIPTKDGTT
-136 TVYRQKLRPLF
+136 TIFYQKFLPLF
-147 VPYQN
+147 APHQD
-152 HYGGTVSL
+152 HYGRVIEL
-160 YPEYTIQV
+160 YNEYKFQI
-168 SSRLFSVFQ
+168 SSKLFSAFQAPVF
-177 TSVSELQ
+177 TLQ
-184 AEIEE
+184 REIKE
-189 AKFCYTEDEIIKSIY
+189 AKFCYTEDEKIKATYS
-204 TVKMY
+204 VKMF
-209 SSEEKNGTL
+209 SSVEKSGTL
-218 FSKNVSNKYS
+218 FPKYVSNKYN
-228 DFDCPFIY
+228 DYGGTLIH
-236 KSGEKINKVFCC
+236 KIGENISSVFCC
-248 NSFKDTTNIE
+248 NSFKDTTNVE

-268 NEDKDEN
+268 NEN
-275 KWIVD
+275 GQIID

-323 LEREGTEY
+323 LDRKGAEY

-347 FKGGEFGNWVNDKE
+347 FKGGEFGNWVNEKE

-368 CYDALMDLSDS
+368 CYDALMDLSDA

-429 EWIHALDF
+429 EWIHALDY
-437 YLGTRY
+437 YLGTKY
-443 GIHGLA
+443 GVHSLA
-449 TEDKNEDKETKY
+449 TEDKETKY
-461 PKEFTDLIKSLTIKT
+461 PKEFTDLIESLTIKT

-493 KFDLEKKH
+493 KCDLAEKN
-501 LKKCLTNALQP
+501 LKQSLISALQP
-512 LSRKKLDACDV
+512 LSQEKLEACDV

-529 LADDVKKWETSPNSH
+529 LVKDA
-544 EIKKGKEI
+544 KKGESRPNPRKFVERQGRTCW
-552 LVEAQKSEGIQKFE
+552 EAQKSEGIQKIE
-566 EMISKEFP
+566 EMISKDFHV
-574 NESINKN
+574 ESINKN
-581 TIYQIM
+581 SLNHIM
-587 GWQDNIWDKYSK
+587 MRQDSVWLTYSNLKRECGISEKNNI
-599 LKKEIEQSYKEG
+599 
-611 VYTKEVNTDFY
+611 YTKEVYTDFY

-686 LYPKGEEMKV
+686 LYPKGEEMRI

-720 EKKVGLLYTPIALDT
+720 EKSVGMLYTPIKIDE

-744 DMVIDEL
+744 DMIIDEF

-756 FGEELHASTV
+756 FDEEQHLPTT
-766 SPIIASRCEAS
+766 PFMES
-777 NVDYKNVYKEGKT
+777 NQYEMPDVDYKNVCKEGKD
-790 KEKQEKKIEM
+790 KQEKKIEM

>member
-46 VVKKEIWSLKPKD
+46 VVKKEIWNLKPKD
-59 IENMVLV
+59 FENMVFV
-66 EGRDREAAYFIK
+66 EGRDREAAYYVK
-78 KVYGAIPSKPK
+78 KLYGAIPSKPK
-89 IPIYLTHKE
+89 IPKNITRKE
-98 DISKQLKAYINMV
+98 DILIQLKAYIDTV
-111 QGIKKVCSEIKTKE
+111 QEYKRACSKIKTKE
-125 DIEISTKDGTT
+125 DIKILMKDGT
-136 TVYRQKLRPLF
+136 KNIDL
-147 VPYQN
+147 
-152 HYGGTVSL
+152 
-160 YPEYTIQV
+160 
-168 SSRLFSVFQ
+168 
-177 TSVSELQ
+177 LQ
-184 AEIEE
+184 QEIKKT
-189 AKFCYTEDEIIKSIY
+189 KFCYTEDEIIKSIY

-228 DFDCPFIY
+228 DLDCPFIY

-248 NSFKDTTNIE
+248 NSFKDTTNVE

-312 RKKYIPKQFET
+312 KKKYIPKQFET

-337 KADNFLDVFQ
+337 KADNFLDIFQ
-347 FKGGEFGNWVNDKE
+347 FKGGEFGNWVNEKE

-437 YLGTRY
+437 YLGTQY
-443 GIHGLA
+443 GVHNLA
-449 TEDKNEDKETKY
+449 TKDEKTEY

-476 IVSDK
+476 IVSEK
-481 PIENEAYKDAKL
+481 PIEDEAYKDAKL
-493 KFDLEKKH
+493 KCDLAEKN
-501 LKKCLTNALQP
+501 LKQSLISALQP
-512 LSRKKLDACDV
+512 LSQEKLEACDV

-529 LADDVKKWETSPNSH
+529 LVKDA
-544 EIKKGKEI
+544 KKGESRPNPRKFVERQGRSCW
-552 LVEAQKSEGIQKFE
+552 EAQKSEGIQKIE
-566 EMISKEFP
+566 EMISKDFHV
-574 NESINKN
+574 ESINKN
-581 TIYQIM
+581 SLNHIM
-587 GWQDNIWDKYSK
+587 MRQDSVWLTYSNFKRECGMLEKNNI
-599 LKKEIEQSYKEG
+599 
-611 VYTKEVNTDFY
+611 YTKEVYTDFY

-686 LYPKGEEMKV
+686 LYPKGEEMRI

-720 EKKVGLLYTPIALDT
+720 EKSVGMLYTPIKIDE

-744 DMVIDEL
+744 DMIIDEF

-756 FGEELHASTV
+756 FDEEQHLPTT
-766 SPIIASRCEAS
+766 PFMES
-777 NVDYKNVYKEGKT
+777 NQYEIKSGHNWSIK
-790 KEKQEKKIEM
+790 
-800 PTLF
+800 

>member
-46 VVKKEIWSLKPKD
+46 VVKKEIWNLKPKD
-59 IENMVLV
+59 FENMVFV

-89 IPIYLTHKE
+89 IPTYLTHKE
-98 DISKQLKAYINMV
+98 DISKQLKAYIDMV
-111 QGIKKVCSEIKTKE
+111 QEIKKVCSEIKTKE
-125 DIEISTKDGTT
+125 DIEIPTKDGTT
-136 TVYRQKLRPLF
+136 TVYRQKFLPLF
-147 VPYQN
+147 APHQEHFGRVIR
-152 HYGGTVSL
+152 L
-160 YPEYTIQV
+160 YDEYTIQV
-168 SSRLFSVFQ
+168 SSKLFSAFQ
-177 TSVSELQ
+177 TPIFTLQ
-184 AEIEE
+184 REIKK
-189 AKFCYTEDEIIKSIY
+189 AKFCYTEDEKIKATYS
-204 TVKMY
+204 VKMF
-209 SSEEKNGTL
+209 SSIEKSGTL
-218 FSKNVSNKYS
+218 FPKNVSNKYS
-228 DFDCPFIY
+228 DYGGTLIY
-236 KSGEKINKVFCC
+236 KIGENISSVFCC
-248 NSFKDTTNIE
+248 NSFKDTTCIE
-258 DYIDH
+258 DYIDQ
-263 TYILL
+263 TYVLL
-268 NEDKDEN
+268 NEDN
-275 KWIVD
+275 RIID

-289 YQKAKIYERE
+289 YQKAKIYDNE
-299 KQKYASGKGNSGR
+299 KQKYASGKSESGR
-312 RKKYIPKQFET
+312 KKKYIPKQFET
-323 LEREGTEY
+323 LDRKGTEY

-409 EPLYN
+409 DPLYN

-437 YLGTRY
+437 YLGTQY

-449 TEDKNEDKETKY
+449 TEDRVTKY
-461 PKEFTDLIKSLTIKT
+461 PKEFTNLIKSLTIKT
-476 IVSDK
+476 IVSEK
-481 PIENEAYKDAKL
+481 PIEDDAYKNAKL
-493 KFDLEKKH
+493 KYDLAEKN
-501 LKKCLTNALQP
+501 LKQSLISVLQP
-512 LSRKKLDACDV
+512 LSQEKLEACDV

-529 LADDVKKWETSPNSH
+529 LVKDAKKGESRPNPRNFVEHRGRIYWET
-544 EIKKGKEI
+544 
-552 LVEAQKSEGIQKFE
+552 QKSEGIQKIE
-566 EMISKEFP
+566 EMILKDFDI
-574 NESINKN
+574 ESINKN
-581 TIYQIM
+581 SLNHIM
-587 GWQDNIWDKYSK
+587 MRQDSVWLTYSNLKRECGISEKNNI
-599 LKKEIEQSYKEG
+599 
-611 VYTKEVNTDFY
+611 YTKEVHTDFY

-678 DVESGTLF
+678 DVEKGALF
-686 LYPKGEEMKV
+686 LYPKGEEMRT

-720 EKKVGLLYTPIALDT
+720 EKSVGMLYTPIKIDE

-744 DMVIDEL
+744 DMIIDEF

-756 FGEELHASTV
+756 FDEEQHLPTT
-766 SPIIASRCEAS
+766 PFMES
-777 NVDYKNVYKEGKT
+777 NQYEIPDVDYKNVCKAGKH
-790 KEKQEKKIEM
+790 KQEKKIEM

>member
-46 VVKKEIWSLKPKD
+46 VVKKEIWNLKPKD
-59 IENMVLV
+59 FENMVFV

-89 IPIYLTHKE
+89 IPTYLTHKE
-98 DISKQLKAYINMV
+98 DISKQLKAYIDMV

-125 DIEISTKDGTT
+125 DIEIPTKDGTT
-136 TVYRQKLRPLF
+136 TVYRQKFLPLF
-147 VPYQN
+147 APHQEHFGRVIR
-152 HYGGTVSL
+152 L
-160 YPEYTIQV
+160 YDEYTIQV
-168 SSRLFSVFQ
+168 SSKLFSAFQ
-177 TSVSELQ
+177 TPIFTLQ
-184 AEIEE
+184 REIKK
-189 AKFCYTEDEIIKSIY
+189 AKFCYTEDEKIKATYS
-204 TVKMY
+204 VKMF
-209 SSEEKNGTL
+209 SSIEKSGTL
-218 FSKNVSNKYS
+218 FPKNVSNKYS
-228 DFDCPFIY
+228 DYGGTLIY
-236 KSGEKINKVFCC
+236 KIGENISSVFCC
-248 NSFKDTTNIE
+248 NSFKDTTCIE
-258 DYIDH
+258 DYIDQ
-263 TYILL
+263 TYVLL
-268 NEDKDEN
+268 NEDN
-275 KWIVD
+275 RIID

-289 YQKAKIYERE
+289 YQKAKIYDNE
-299 KQKYASGKGNSGR
+299 KQKYASGKSESGR
-312 RKKYIPKQFET
+312 KKKYIPKQFET
-323 LEREGTEY
+323 LDRKGTEY

-409 EPLYN
+409 DPLYN

-437 YLGTRY
+437 YLGTQY

-449 TEDKNEDKETKY
+449 TEDRVTKY
-461 PKEFTDLIKSLTIKT
+461 PKEFTNLIKSLTIKT
-476 IVSDK
+476 IVSEK
-481 PIENEAYKDAKL
+481 PIEDDAYKNAKL
-493 KFDLEKKH
+493 KYDLAEKN
-501 LKKCLTNALQP
+501 LKQSLISVLQP
-512 LSRKKLDACDV
+512 LSQEKLEACDV

-529 LADDVKKWETSPNSH
+529 LVKDAKKGESRPNPRNFVEHRGRICWET
-544 EIKKGKEI
+544 
-552 LVEAQKSEGIQKFE
+552 QKSEGIQKIE
-566 EMISKEFP
+566 EMILKDFDI
-574 NESINKN
+574 ESINKN
-581 TIYQIM
+581 SLNHIMMRQDSVWLTYSNLKRECGISEKNNIYA
-587 GWQDNIWDKYSK
+587 
-599 LKKEIEQSYKEG
+599 
-611 VYTKEVNTDFY
+611 KEVHTDFY

-678 DVESGTLF
+678 DVEKGALF
-686 LYPKGEEMKV
+686 LYPKGEEMRT

-720 EKKVGLLYTPIALDT
+720 EKSVGMLYTPIKIDE

-744 DMVIDEL
+744 DMIIDEF

-756 FGEELHASTV
+756 FDEEQHLPTT
-766 SPIIASRCEAS
+766 PFMES
-777 NVDYKNVYKEGKT
+777 NQYEIPDVDYKNVCKAGKH
-790 KEKQEKKIEM
+790 KQEKKIEM